1 MRAAV
6 AGAAFGGTGM
16 SMKVLLLHPEDT
28 FPLHQCSANLWD
40 LVVDLGRA
48 PASTYERWT
57 RRTGCEVL
65 SLFRFA
71 AEIDD
76 LDRLRELLQLGMGLM
91 VDSSGIDWWDLLCL
105 FMASDL
111 QQLMLVHRLSQ
122 ELHGNC
128 ELFSS
133 RPHPLARALQRL
145 LGARLTI
152 MESRFQ
158 SVIHRTR
165 HYQHFFS
172 NLDVAQLAQVLED
185 KFDGEHS
192 IRRHFTRRSPNS
204 GRPVILLP
212 SAYVN
217 VSRAALAYA
226 ATLPEHQFLL
236 VVARSSG
243 KLRSL
248 PANVRSVSLSPY
260 FVRGDKRET
269 ASLLDSWKNVRKHL
283 VDRAEEFMIADAA
296 GLLEQIPALLPWGIA
311 LRDAWG
317 QLFESENVTAC
328 LSADDSNPPSSIP
341 LLMAKKRGLPAIA
354 SHHGA
359 LDFTMAMKVNHA
371 DFYLVKSEMERD
383 YLRRICHLAPEKI
396 AMAAPASSKPLSL
409 RRQTRRPA
417 PWLVFFTEPYQSYGW
432 RSDEVYRDLL
442 PCLCSLAQTCRLQ
455 LVFKLH
461 PFENIKAHR
470 RMLCRLLPEHDHQI
484 EVLAGPPSDQLWNN
498 TRLALTVQSSTA
510 LECAALDIPVFLCA
524 WLRDPYS
531 GYVRQYAQ
539 YGVGHVLESPEQI
552 ADVPALLENQIEQ
565 SLQPQTKWQTS
576 DSDNLARIFS
586 GTYGLLTASNA

>member
-1 MRAAV
+1 
-6 AGAAFGGTGM
+6 
-16 SMKVLLLHPEDT
+16 MKALLLHPEDT
-28 FPLHQCSANLWD
+28 FPLRRSSDHWD

-48 PASTYERWT
+48 PSATYERWSHQA
-57 RRTGCEVL
+57 GCEVV
-65 SLFRFA
+65 SLFRSA
-71 AEIDD
+71 AEIRD
-76 LDRLRELLQLGMGLM
+76 LGSLRKLLQLGIGLM

-105 FMASDL
+105 FIASDL
-111 QQLMLVHRLSQ
+111 QQLMLVHRLSK

-133 RPHPLARALQRL
+133 RPHTLATALQRL
-145 LGARLTI
+145 LDARLTVL
-152 MESRFQ
+152 ESRFQ
-158 SVIHRTR
+158 SGVRRVR
-165 HYQHFFS
+165 HYHSLFS
-172 NLDVAQLAQVLED
+172 QLDAPQFTQVLED
-185 KFDGEHS
+185 KFDGAHS
-192 IRRHFTRRSPNS
+192 IRRHFTRRRPSS
-204 GRPVILLP
+204 GQPVVLLP

-217 VSRAALAYA
+217 VSRAALSYA
-226 ATLPEHQFLL
+226 ESLPEHQFLL
-236 VVARSSG
+236 VLARSSG

-269 ASLLDSWKNVRKHL
+269 VFLLDSWKSLRKHL
-283 VDRAEEFMIADAA
+283 VDSASEFMIADAT
-296 GLLEQIPALLPWGIA
+296 GILEQIPALLPWGIA

-359 LDFTMAMKVNHA
+359 LDSTMAIKVNHA
-371 DFYLVKSEMERD
+371 DLYLVKSEMERD
-383 YLRRICHLAPEKI
+383 YLRRVCHLAPEKI
-396 AMAAPASSKPLSL
+396 AMAAPASSKRLSL
-409 RRQTRRPA
+409 RCGVRRTA
-417 PWLVFFTEPYQSYGW
+417 PWLVFFTEPYKSYGW
-432 RSDEVYRDLL
+432 RNDEVYRDLL
-442 PCLCSLAQTCRLQ
+442 PRLCSLAQTCGLK

-461 PFENIKAHR
+461 PFESVKAHR
-470 RMLCRLLPEHDHQI
+470 RMLRRLIPEQGHQI
-484 EVLAGPPSDQLWNN
+484 EVLAGPPSDRLWNN
-498 TRLALTVQSSTA
+498 TQFAFTVQSSTA
-510 LECAALDIPVFLCA
+510 LKCAALDIPVFLCA

-531 GYVRQYAQ
+531 GYVQQYARH
-539 YGVGHVLESPEQI
+539 GVGHVLESPEQI

-565 SLQPQTKWQTS
+565 SPQPQTKWQAS